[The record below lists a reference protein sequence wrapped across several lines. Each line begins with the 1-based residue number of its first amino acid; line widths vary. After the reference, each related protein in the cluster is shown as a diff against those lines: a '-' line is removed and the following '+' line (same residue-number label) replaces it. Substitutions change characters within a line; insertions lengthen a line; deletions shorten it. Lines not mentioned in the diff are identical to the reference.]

1 MNWFK
6 GCAFNQKSK
15 RLRFFLLA
23 AGILVVIG
31 VTVAVIVVVIKS
43 KSSSNSPTPDNV
55 QRSIAPPFNITY
67 LLSDSL
73 TNSSNQLRFS
83 PDERSQIVRDFE
95 SNLNLSMRNVLE
107 IRDIIYTT
115 AMGNKSTSRRK
126 RSIQCDQD
134 VNGMS
139 GPALS
144 FDFNLIK
151 PNDSSCQNQICISKI
166 LSEIYKKFRNIR
178 SLVINSKNQQ
188 TRLRLCSVGSL
199 PVAADDFVEET
210 TITTQSFT
218 TIKQTTTPSTDTLT
232 TVPQTTTATTQ
243 ILTSVKETTV
253 SSTQTFTTVDSTMA
267 TLNFTTSQVSRTST
281 IFNTETTIILP
292 NTTSN
297 NTLHD
302 AEICIRKLPW
312 LQEQTPPYR
321 ISLTSTL
328 FYQDEHILVVVGASK
343 FEITLDMQTK
353 QQNIV
358 INGVM
363 IYNKCQRTIDLSLPT
378 NI

>member
-1 MNWFK
+1 MTWFK
-6 GCAFNQKSK
+6 GCASNQKSK

-23 AGILVVIG
+23 SGILVVIG
-31 VTVAVIVVVIKS
+31 VTVAIIVVVIKS

-73 TNSSNQLRFS
+73 TNSSNQLKFS
-83 PDERSQIVRDFE
+83 PDERSQIARDFE
-95 SNLNLSMRNVLE
+95 SNLNLSTRNVLE

-151 PNDSSCQNQICISKI
+151 PNDPSCQNQTCISKI
-166 LSEIYKKFRNIR
+166 LSEIYKNFRNIR
-178 SLVINSKNQQ
+178 SLIINSKNQQ

-199 PVAADDFVEET
+199 PVTADDFVEET

-218 TIKQTTTPSTDTLT
+218 SIKQTAMPSTTTLT

-243 ILTSVKETTV
+243 M
-253 SSTQTFTTVDSTMA
+253 FTTAESTMT
-267 TLNFTTSQVSRTST
+267 TLNFTTSQVSRMST
-281 IFNTETTIILP
+281 VFNTETTIILP

-297 NTLHD
+297 NTQHN
-302 AEICIRKLPW
+302 AEICIRKLPL
-312 LQEQTPPYR
+312 LQEQTSPYR

-353 QQNIV
+353 QQHIV

-363 IYNKCQRTIDLSLPT
+363 AYNKCQRTIDLSLPT